1 MEKEIIKK
9 MEEILYDFLNE
20 FQIKIKTLKSIV
32 FIEYFVNLTDKC
44 VNTNSYCYFYRVFRD

>member
-44 VNTNSYCYFYRVFRD
+44 LNTNSYCHFYRL